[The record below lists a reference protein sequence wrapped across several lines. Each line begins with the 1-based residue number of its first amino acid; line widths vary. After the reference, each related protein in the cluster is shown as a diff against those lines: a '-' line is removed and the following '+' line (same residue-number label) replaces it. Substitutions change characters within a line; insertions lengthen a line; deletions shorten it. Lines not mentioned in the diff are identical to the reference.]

1 MFLPQNAFKP
11 LAEDPQG
18 TALVR
23 APIWPSVH
31 HRLSDKKYAKMV
43 NKMCHVIYQRGRRGR
58 SPRAFFTF

>member
-1 MFLPQNAFKP
+1 MFIPQNAFKP

-31 HRLSDKKYAKMV
+31 HRLSDKKYAKKV
-43 NKMCHVIYQRGRRGR
+43 NKMCHVIY
-58 SPRAFFTF
+58 

>member
-1 MFLPQNAFKP
+1 MLRAVELSSSINKTRMFLPQDAFKP

-43 NKMCHVIYQRGRRGR
+43 NKTCHVVY
-58 SPRAFFTF
+58 